1 MEAVIVS
8 HALDTNGQNARYAK
22 ASQKWGTHAGVLK
35 ALAIGHYDPASV
47 IGRYA
52 ALAEKTDFLRIRSVH
67 RATHI
72 YQQMP
77 ADIIWTWRNYREI
90 RELAW
95 SADII
100 HLNNSTMAYR
110 RLHVRHGTP
119 TLLHHHGSLFRRDPA
134 KLMRE
139 AAEIRATQCVS
150 TVDLMQPNPELLH
163 WMPTAYDIDWLEA
176 FGKAHRRQPNGV
188 LRVVQCPTDLGPDY
202 PYKSTA
208 VLRKAVDGLR
218 AQGMNIELVVV
229 RDTPWIDAMA
239 IKATADVYFDQ
250 VKLGYGCNAV
260 EAWGMGIP
268 VIAGADEWTL
278 QQMRRVYDTKD
289 LPFYEATEDT
299 ISAALV
305 DMASEGKRS
314 EYAARGMQHVRRYHD
329 ELPALSRLASLYRYA
344 IEEQL
349 A

>member
-8 HALDTNGQNARYAK
+8 HALDTNGQNARYVK
-22 ASQKWGTHAGVLK
+22 ASQKWGTAPGVLK

-52 ALAEKTDFLRIRSVH
+52 ALAQKTDFLRIRSVH

-95 SADII
+95 
-100 HLNNSTMAYR
+100 
-110 RLHVRHGTP
+110 
-119 TLLHHHGSLFRRDPA
+119 
-134 KLMRE
+134 

-150 TVDLMQPNPELLH
+150 TVDLMQPNPEVLH
-163 WMPTAYDIDWLEA
+163 WMPTAYDIDWLEQ

-208 VLRKAVDGLR
+208 VLRKAVEGLQ
-218 AQGMNIELVVV
+218 AQGMAIELVVV